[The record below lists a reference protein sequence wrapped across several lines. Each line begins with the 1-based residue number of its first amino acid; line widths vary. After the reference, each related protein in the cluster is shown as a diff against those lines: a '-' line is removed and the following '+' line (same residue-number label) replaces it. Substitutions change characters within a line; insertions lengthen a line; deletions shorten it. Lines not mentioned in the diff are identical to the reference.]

1 MRLYHFSFL
10 SWLTILPCLSM
21 SCRPCGTKLPCVACS
36 SNESCMHIRLLN
48 LNKTNLTRLANHYLP
63 MTVTKKIYELTILS
77 TISCATSDVIWPC
90 RLVRAIFHFKC
101 LATGDGG
108 SKLSV
113 GLSVHECSSCPRLLF
128 SSISF
133 LSSSSYPPRDSTGG
147 QSLNFWISW
156 AFFRIPLKTQA
167 CTSHIYVTKQSKQKL
182 NRLLQI

>member
-1 MRLYHFSFL
+1 MISTNCC
-10 SWLTILPCLSM
+10 WLIDGDDVLEAREAWPKYWLIVTHVPVTRTRPGCSGRPRAVLSM
-21 SCRPCGTKLPCVACS
+21 SCHPCGTKLPYVSCS
-36 SNESCMHIRLLN
+36 CNESCMDIQLLN
-48 LNKTNLTRLANHYLP
+48 LNKINLTRFANNYLP

-77 TISCATSDVIWPC
+77 AISCATSDVIWPC

-133 LSSSSYPPRDSTGG
+133 LSSSSYPPRDST
-147 QSLNFWISW
+147 
-156 AFFRIPLKTQA
+156 
-167 CTSHIYVTKQSKQKL
+167 
-182 NRLLQI
+182 